1 MSNQPDLAQRPAL
14 NVPPAPRYLDLE
26 FYFDLVCPWC
36 WIGLRQLVQAREWL
50 QASHPGVD
58 LRLEWRSWLLLP
70 QLPPDG
76 VPYQDFYQ
84 RRFGSAEALAHRRAR
99 IQEAGRG
106 IVPQFEF
113 ERIER
118 MPNSLS
124 AHRLLDYA
132 RAHRAGSQFEVLLER
147 LFKAYFNEGRDIGSS
162 KVLLELG
169 EEVLGACPQ
178 LDRWLADPAGRRA
191 LLARVGPVDI
201 GGVPALHMAGRA
213 TLGGVTSVD
222 YLHSWLAQAA

>member
-1 MSNQPDLAQRPAL
+1 MNSRAEPASL
-14 NVPPAPRYLDLE
+14 SLGAVAPAPRRVDLE

-36 WIGLRQLVQAREWL
+36 WIGLRQLVQARERL
-50 QASHPGVD
+50 QASHPQVE
-58 LRLEWRSWLLLP
+58 LRLRWRSWLLLP

-76 VPYQDFYQ
+76 VCYQEFYQ

-113 ERIER
+113 DRIAR
-118 MPNSLS
+118 MPS
-124 AHRLLDYA
+124 ALAGHRLLDYA
-132 RAHRAGSQFEVLLER
+132 GAHGTPAQFEALLER
-147 LFKAYFNEGRDIGSS
+147 LFKAYFNEGRDIGSP
-162 KVLLELG
+162 KVLIELG

-201 GGVPALHMAGRA
+201 SGVPALHVAGRDSLA
-213 TLGGVTSVD
+213 GITSVD
-222 YLHSWLAQAA
+222 YLHYWLAQAA

>member
-1 MSNQPDLAQRPAL
+1 MSSQSDGMNTAHIAERAPARALA
-14 NVPPAPRYLDLE
+14 LE

-36 WIGLRQLVQAREWL
+36 WIGLRQFVQARERL
-50 QASHPGVD
+50 QASHPELQLAVM
-58 LRLEWRSWLLLP
+58 WRSWLLLP
-70 QLPPDG
+70 QLPADG

-113 ERIER
+113 DRIER
-118 MPNSLS
+118 MPNSLA

-132 RAHRAGSQFEVLLER
+132 RQHGSVAQVETLLER
-147 LFKAYFNEGRDIGSS
+147 LFKAYFNEGQDIGSPA
-162 KVLLELG
+162 VLLALAQ
-169 EEVLGACPQ
+169 EVIKDCPQ
-178 LDRWLADPAGRRA
+178 LDAWLADPAGRRK
-191 LLARVGPVDI
+191 LLARHGPVDI
-201 GGVPALHMAGRA
+201 GGVPALHVAGRS

-222 YLHSWLAQAA
+222 YLHSWLAQAG